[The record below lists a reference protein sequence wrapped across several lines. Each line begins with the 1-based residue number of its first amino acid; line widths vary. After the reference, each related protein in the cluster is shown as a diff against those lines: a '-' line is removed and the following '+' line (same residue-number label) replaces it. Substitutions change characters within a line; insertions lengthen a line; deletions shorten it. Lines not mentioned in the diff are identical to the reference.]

1 MASIIREV
9 VVEASADDVW
19 KVVGDFATGPSRMAP
34 GFVVD
39 TVVQGDRRVVTFG
52 NGSVAVERFVSL
64 DDDLRRLA
72 YSVVGG
78 TVQPEHD
85 NAVMQILH
93 DGERRCRF
101 VWTRDVLPEE
111 LAEPIGQAMSRG
123 LDVIEQTFGNA
134 LG

>member
-9 VVEASADDVW
+9 VIESSADDVW

-39 TVVQGDRRVVTFG
+39 TVVEGDRRTVTFG

-64 DDDLRRLA
+64 DDDARRLA

-78 TVQPEHD
+78 TVEPEHD
-85 NAVMQILH
+85 NAVFQVVA
-93 DGERRCRF
+93 DGERRCRV

-111 LAEPIGQAMSRG
+111 LAAPIADAMSRG
-123 LDVIEQTFGNA
+123 LSVIKQT
-134 LG
+134 LDR